1 MLFIKNAKISTGVG
15 NETRNVDVT
24 IDGERFVS
32 INDAGSS
39 APPDGAEV
47 IDASG
52 LLMLPGAID
61 AHVHFDTPG
70 FESRE
75 DFSHGTQAAAAG
87 GVTTVIDMPDTS
99 LPPVTDVA
107 KLHTKLAAISPQAY
121 VDFALWGGV
130 SGNAVRELGWLDNIE
145 DLYREGVV
153 GFKTYLIS
161 GMDTFRELSFMELG
175 QVMAKANELG
185 ALVGLHAEEGRQI
198 RERTKKLQAD
208 GKNSLEDYY
217 ASRAEPAEIDGITI
231 GIALAKSTHAKLHIV
246 HLASGSGANLIALA
260 RHSGIDVSAETC
272 PHYLAF
278 THDDFAK
285 LGAYLKTAPVVKNI
299 SDRDALWSALEA
311 GDIDFLATDHAPAPD
326 DQKNTGSAWTD
337 YGGIPGVELMLPFAF
352 SEGYKKGRF
361 SLARLVEVTS
371 SAAAKRFGFFPKK
384 GAISTFSDADFVLID
399 PNGVTFVDGKKLHSK
414 AKWSVFE
421 GTKFEGKIVA
431 TYLRGKKVFDANL
444 DIVGSAG
451 YGKWLRRG

>member
-1 MLFIKNAKISTGVG
+1 MLFIKNARISTGVA
-15 NETRNVDVT
+15 NETRKVDVT
-24 IDGERFVS
+24 VDGERFVS
-32 INDAGSS
+32 INDAGSH
-39 APPDGAEV
+39 PHPDGAEV
-47 IDASG
+47 IDANG
-52 LLMLPGAID
+52 LLMLPGAFD
-61 AHVHFDTPG
+61 PHVHFNTPG

-75 DFSHGTQAAAAG
+75 DFAHGSRAAAAG

-107 KLHTKLAAISPQAY
+107 NLHTKLAAISPQAY

-153 GFKTYLIS
+153 GFKAYLIS

-185 ALVGLHAEEGRQI
+185 ALVGLHAEDGRQI
-198 RERTKKLQAD
+198 RERTKKLQAA
-208 GKNSLEDYY
+208 GKKSLEDYY
-217 ASRAEPAEIDGITI
+217 ASRAEPAESDGVTI
-231 GIALAKSTHAKLHIV
+231 GVALAKSTHAKLHVV
-246 HLASGSGANLIALA
+246 HLASGSGSNLIALA
-260 RHSGIDVSAETC
+260 KQSGIDVSCETC

-278 THDDFAK
+278 TRDDFAR
-285 LGAYLKTAPVVKNI
+285 LGAYLKTAPVVKTAA
-299 SDRDALWSALEA
+299 DRDALWSALEN
-311 GDIDFLATDHAPAPD
+311 GDIDFLATDHAPAPPE
-326 DQKNTGSAWTD
+326 QKNTGNAWTD

-361 SLARLVEVTS
+361 SLARLIEITS

-384 GAISTFSDADFVLID
+384 GAISTYSDADFVLID
-399 PNGVTFVDGKKLHSK
+399 PDAETLIEGAKLHSK

-421 GTKFEGKIVA
+421 GMKFKGKIIA
-431 TYLRGKKVFDANL
+431 TYLRGKKIFDANL
-444 DIVGSAG
+444 DVVGRAG
-451 YGKWLRRG
+451 DGKWLRRG